1 MDENKGVIM
10 NIVFFGSAHFAAPAL
25 EKLLKSGHKIAC
37 VVTQPDRKRG
47 RGLLLSET
55 LIKTIAKSNAVRVFQ
70 PERINAKESVDVL
83 RSFQADLFIVIAY
96 GQLLSEELLGIPK
109 LFAVN
114 VHASLLPRYRGAAPI
129 NWSLI
134 NGDRTAGLSVF
145 KLVKKMDAG
154 PLLLQQE
161 VEIASSDTAL
171 TLEEKLSHLAAPML
185 LEALKRISHNDYA
198 LTEQDE
204 SAATYAPK
212 LKKENGLIRWEKPAE
227 EIHNLI
233 RGCVGWPGAF
243 THFRKKLLKI
253 HAASVT
259 KYELIGSLSAPL
271 EPAEVIAVSKEA
283 IAVAT
288 GRDILLI
295 HQLQIEGKKKMSVKE
310 FAAGHTLSAGEK
322 LGKNICNKN
331 KL

>member
-1 MDENKGVIM
+1 M
-10 NIVFFGSAHFAAPAL
+10 NIVFFGSAHFGAPAL
-25 EKLLKSGHKIAC
+25 EKLLEKGHTLSC

-55 LIKTIAKSNAVRVFQ
+55 RIKTIAKINSIRVFQ
-70 PERINAKESVDVL
+70 PERINARESVDVL
-83 RSFQADLFIVIAY
+83 RSLQADLFVVIAY
-96 GQLLSEELLGIPK
+96 GQLLSEEVLGIPK

-129 NWSLI
+129 NWCLI
-134 NGDRTAGLSVF
+134 NGNKMAGLSVI

-161 VEIASSDTAL
+161 VEIASSDTAFS
-171 TLEEKLSHLAAPML
+171 LEEKLSELAAPML
-185 LEALKRISHNDYA
+185 LEAVTRISRNDYA
-198 LTEQDE
+198 LTGQDE
-204 SAATYAPK
+204 SAVTYAPK
-212 LKKENGLIRWEKPAE
+212 LKKENGLIHWEKPAE

-243 THFRKKLLKI
+243 TCFRKKLLKI
-253 HAASVT
+253 HAASVIQNESMSSVGT
-259 KYELIGSLSAPL
+259 PS
-271 EPAEVIAVSKEA
+271 EPATVIAVSKEA

-288 GRDILLI
+288 GKDVLLI
-295 HQLQIEGKKKMSVKE
+295 QKLQIEGKRVMSVKE
-310 FAAGHTLSAGEK
+310 FTAGHALQAGEK
-322 LGKNICNKN
+322 LGKNICIKN